1 MKETNIYK
9 IQRTK
14 KKKNQENKEFCLKIK
29 ESMKLTYN
37 LKDKVLMVNRYMEKY
52 SQSLSTREMEI
63 KLH

>member
-14 KKKNQENKEFCLKIK
+14 KKNQENKEFCLKK
-29 ESMKLTYN
+29 KSMKLTYS

-52 SQSLSTREMEI
+52 S
-63 KLH
+63 